1 MTRIVGVS
9 LVLTALLV
17 VSGCGSSQAGGE
29 PESGPSTAEPA
40 AAAEPAVAVPE
51 DSPAAFAPEG
61 AGIALSSQAPDRGPS
76 LTGNGPDQWILELEV
91 ANTGPVPLD
100 GLTYALQLVKGK
112 GDGQVFGVHAGE
124 IHFNPPVAPQA
135 RGNWTVRVQ
144 VRDGHPEEASAVR
157 LRWTAAE
164 RLARELPDEPVWKPL
179 DPNNLPP
186 ARTVKL
192 DGKGGVATD

>member
-1 MTRIVGVS
+1 MTRIVGAS
-9 LVLTALLV
+9 LVLIALLV
-17 VSGCGSSQAGGE
+17 VSGCGFSQAGGE
-29 PESGPSTAEPA
+29 TDSGQSPAEPA
-40 AAAEPAVAVPE
+40 KAAPAPAAVA
-51 DSPAAFAPEG
+51 DAAPAAFAPEG
-61 AGIALSSQAPDRGPS
+61 AGIALSSQAPGRGPS

-91 ANTGPVPLD
+91 ANTSPVPLD

-112 GDGQVFGVHAGE
+112 GEGQVFGLHAGE
-124 IHFNPPVAPQA
+124 IHFNPPVAPQGQ
-135 RGNWTVRVQ
+135 GNWTVRVQ

-192 DGKGGVATD
+192 DGKGGVAAD